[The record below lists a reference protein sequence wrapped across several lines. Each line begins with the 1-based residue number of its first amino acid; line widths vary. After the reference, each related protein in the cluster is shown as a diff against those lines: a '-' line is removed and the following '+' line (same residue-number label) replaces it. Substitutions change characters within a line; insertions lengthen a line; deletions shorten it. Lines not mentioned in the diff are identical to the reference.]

1 MAYKIS
7 DTAIIVESNGETIL
21 IAESM
26 QFDNTITILDSD
38 YTLSPD
44 YISNYFPVP
53 YSFQG
58 STSGYNAG
66 GNFPQKNIIDKFPF
80 SSDANATDVGDLQY
94 LKSASMGHS
103 STTHGY
109 SSGGT
114 ASPGQGYPGPTTMSQ
129 IDQYPFASDAN
140 SVDLGNL
147 YARINGGGGNSSS
160 THGYVTGGTNVG
172 PSPYVPVQPDQT
184 STEPFS
190 TGTNIIQKFAF
201 ATGSTTGIN
210 VGDLTEAKRYTA
222 NQNSATHGYA
232 SGGAND
238 TTNVIE
244 KFSYSS
250 DGNASDVG
258 DLLAADFDGYG
269 QSSTTHGYVS
279 GGNPPGSTNVIQKF
293 PFSSDAN
300 STDVGDITQARDEGG
315 DQSSTTHG
323 YLSGGRTPSYVNTI
337 DKFPFTS
344 DTNATDVGDLTDTR
358 ASNAGSQV

>member
-7 DTAIIVESNGETIL
+7 DTAIIIESDGKAIL
-21 IAESM
+21 IADEV
-26 QFDNTITILDSD
+26 QYEGLTIGSTVNDLDENYFTS
-38 YTLSPD
+38 
-44 YISNYFPVP
+44 YFPVP

-80 SSDANATDVGDLQY
+80 ASDANSTDVGDLTMTINH
-94 LKSASMGHS
+94 SAGAS
-103 STTHGY
+103 SSTHGY

-114 ASPGQGYPGPTTMSQ
+114 VPPSETYPYPKTVSQ

-147 YARINGGGGNSSS
+147 YARIVGAGGNSSS
-160 THGYVTGGTNVG
+160 THGYTTGGTSQG
-172 PSPYVPVQPDQT
+172 PSTYVPVLPEQT
-184 STEPFS
+184 STEPFA
-190 TGTNIIQKFAF
+190 TGSNIIQKFAF

-210 VGDLTEAKRYTA
+210 VGDLTAGKRYTA
-222 NQNSATHGYA
+222 NQSSTTHGYA
-232 SGGAND
+232 SGGSPPFSD
-238 TTNVIE
+238 VIE
-244 KFSYSS
+244 KFPFTS

-258 DLLAADFDGYG
+258 DLLAANVDAYG

-279 GGNPPGSTNVIQKF
+279 GGNPSGNINVIQKF
-293 PFSSDAN
+293 PFTSDAN

-323 YLSGGRTPSYVNTI
+323 YLSGGRGPSYVNTI
-337 DKFPFTS
+337 DKFPFSS
-344 DTNATDVGDLTDTR
+344 DANATDVGDLPDNR
-358 ASNAGSQV
+358 AAMAGAQV